1 MYANKDII
9 AKDELGNVWKFN
21 NLSCTSGSESLSY
34 ANFKDIKWSGTEL
47 TLSQNGETRI
57 FYFDTQADA
66 AYMAEIIKSVSQNP
80 EKYNRANSLDSGD
93 DYLENA
99 DIRGLLIETVK
110 HQRHIDKNLKTVT
123 TILYILITIVIVSLV
138 IRILVVFGSLYNIS
152 ALYNSYNDTQ
162 INNILENK
170 GTQDKNQNNN
180 SYENEDT
187 QLDEDSIWDNDDD

>member
-9 AKDELGNVWKFN
+9 AKDALGNAWKFN

-66 AYMAEIIKSVSQNP
+66 AHMAEIIKSVSQNP
-80 EKYNRANSLDSGD
+80 EKYNRAYNLDSGD

-99 DIRGLLIETVK
+99 DIRNLLVETVI

>member
-34 ANFKDIKWSGTEL
+34 ANFKDIKRSGTEL

-99 DIRGLLIETVK
+99 DIRNLLVETVI
-110 HQRHIDKNLKTVT
+110 HQRNIDKKLKTVT
-123 TILYILITIVIVSLV
+123 TILYIWITIVIVSIVISLLV
-138 IRILVVFGSLYNIS
+138 SFGSLYKIS
-152 ALYNSYNDTQ
+152 TSYDNYRDTQ

-170 GTQDKNQNNN
+170 GTQNETETNDP
-180 SYENEDT
+180 YENEDT

>member
-9 AKDELGNVWKFN
+9 AKDELGNVWKFST
-21 NLSCTSGSESLSY
+21 LSCTSGLENLSY
-34 ANFKDIKWSGTEL
+34 AKLKDIKWSGTEL

-66 AYMAEIIKSVSQNP
+66 AHIAEIIKSVSQNP

-93 DYLENA
+93 EYLENA
-99 DIRGLLIETVK
+99 DTHALLVETVI
-110 HQRHIDKNLKTVT
+110 HQRHIDKKLKTVT
-123 TILYILITIVIVSLV
+123 TILYIWIPIVIVSLV
-138 IRILVVFGSLYNIS
+138 ISLLVFFGSLYNIS
-152 ALYNSYNDTQ
+152 TSYNNYRDTQ

-170 GTQDKNQNNN
+170 YTQDENQNND

>member
-9 AKDELGNVWKFN
+9 AKDTLGNVWKFN

-66 AYMAEIIKSVSQNP
+66 AHMAEIIKSVSQNP

-93 DYLENA
+93 EYLENA
-99 DIRGLLIETVK
+99 DMHALLVETVK
-110 HQRHIDKNLKTVT
+110 HQRRIDKNLKTTT
-123 TILYILITIVIVSLV
+123 TILYIGIIIVIVSLV
-138 IRILVVFGSLYNIS
+138 IRILVFFGSLYNITS
-152 ALYNSYNDTQ
+152 LYNNYNETQ

-170 GTQDKNQNNN
+170 GTQDKNQNND

>member
-66 AYMAEIIKSVSQNP
+66 THMAEIIKSVSQNP

-99 DIRGLLIETVK
+99 DIRNLLVETVI

-123 TILYILITIVIVSLV
+123 TILYIWITIVIVSLV
-138 IRILVVFGSLYNIS
+138 ISIFIFFGSLYNIKT
-152 ALYNSYNDTQ
+152 LYNNYNDTQ

-170 GTQDKNQNNN
+170 GTQDENQNNDP
-180 SYENEDT
+180 YENEDT
-187 QLDEDSIWDNDDD
+187 QLDEDYNWDDN

>member
-80 EKYNRANSLDSGD
+80 EKYNRANNLDSGD

-99 DIRGLLIETVK
+99 DIRNLLVETVI
-110 HQRHIDKNLKTVT
+110 HQRNIDKKLKTVT
-123 TILYILITIVIVSLV
+123 TILYIWITIVIVSIVISLLV
-138 IRILVVFGSLYNIS
+138 SFGSLYNIS
-152 ALYNSYNDTQ
+152 TSYDNYRDTQ

-170 GTQDKNQNNN
+170 YTQDETETNDP
-180 SYENEDT
+180 YENEDT
-187 QLDEDSIWDNDDD
+187 QSGEDSIWDNDDD

>member
-99 DIRGLLIETVK
+99 DMRGLLIETVI
-110 HQRHIDKNLKTVT
+110 HQRNIDKKLKTVT
-123 TILYILITIVIVSLV
+123 TILYIWITIVIVSIVISLLV
-138 IRILVVFGSLYNIS
+138 SFGSLYKIS
-152 ALYNSYNDTQ
+152 TSYNNYRDTQ

-170 GTQDKNQNNN
+170 YTQDENQNNDP
-180 SYENEDT
+180 YENEDT